1 MQNKWHVNRN
11 GYEIQLDS
19 FKHLETTKKITV
31 RFNNTNGIGYF
42 TPDTTHTFV
51 AKVAN
56 STGLIGTDYPVEVQ
70 GNQFSL
76 SSASLVD
83 LGPDDYYFEI
93 WETYT
98 DDTGKEQTSIF
109 PSPGYRVGF
118 EIIEN
123 IGDKTGQLLKQINF
137 TDFVKDVATQASI
150 NLTISRVTMTA
161 PGTEPTVKKTATEH
175 GVDFALTIPQAES
188 SYQAWLSEGNSG
200 SKQDFLNSLKATA
213 DLPNLAIDPAT
224 RKITIG
230 NQSITIPNDVDL
242 TNYAKKDEVP
252 KVIYDA
258 VNHKLTI
265 NGTVVDLPNNID
277 LSNYYTKSEVD
288 SKIATAA
295 AGGQVDLSGY
305 LTVTNADKTYAK
317 KTDIP
322 TLPDMSQY
330 AKKSD
335 VPTIPDLSSY
345 AKVAQLSDYAKK
357 TDIPAIPDLTPYA
370 KKTDI
375 PTASIDVANRKI
387 TIGTTSIDI
396 PNSVDLTGYAKK
408 TDVPTVAIDTAQRK
422 ITINGTAITIP
433 APVDL
438 TPYAKKTEI
447 PVSFDWSKITN
458 KPDLVTN
465 ATLTT
470 KLTPYATKEDLQ
482 NVTPSASDPEAF
494 QKLALIDTIR
504 KQYNVSPVVNKL
516 VSVKDTG
523 AKGDATT
530 DDTIAIQKAIDQVAE
545 ADGGIVHIPA
555 GTYMINAT
563 TDPDGSKCASGEGLW
578 QTMGEGG
585 LEVKSNITI
594 LLDPDATLSVIGNSS
609 FAYNVMR
616 LFNVKNVNVL
626 GGTIEG
632 DRHRHKIT
640 TTWHRDNNGDPYEFA
655 GEWGSGINL
664 AHADTVTIKGMT
676 IKDCWGDGIMAF
688 NIGQN
693 DGLAPSNN
701 LTIEDNILNHNR
713 RQGTSLG
720 NVTNA
725 VVRHNLFENTVGTGP
740 AAGLDI
746 EPFEAAMVVSH
757 IKVID
762 NYFYHNN
769 GSGVNAFAQK
779 DYHVS
784 DITVE
789 NNTFE
794 GNDQNWILGQ
804 IAMSGVKDPIIRR
817 NYVLNPSWSKWMGIV
832 MTNVGNMEISEN
844 YLPYNQISVS
854 ADNSDTLGG
863 VAHSSGTIH
872 DNFADLYQVDTSIQ
886 DVSQSNNYLSS
897 DIPSELKAVVGAD
910 KNLSDKI
917 TKRTDRI
924 TNQKL
929 VFHDFTYDGNAITPT
944 GNPDSTHLANSDPIR
959 WKGDY
964 SFDIDGELLH
974 TKDINNNDIDIT
986 EPWTQISRSPSVYS
1000 HFGGDIQIQTG
1011 KSMYIEDQEVG
1022 TLYCD
1027 HIISNGKFKGTG
1039 IQHVTVPNIGFEDNI
1054 ILDDDKKGY
1063 ATTGAVPIKVIIKAA
1078 GGNTYAYTIDA
1089 PTGINKPRQVK
1100 LSEAV
1105 VINTANEESL
1115 KAYIDSK
1122 MTDVFN
1128 KNDPGTPSI
1137 IRRAPTALTLDRS
1150 STPWTVYFDNGCG
1163 LQAPEYGTTATIMGY
1178 GYNDT
1183 ANDHMSSYP
1192 IPYNFLK
1199 LSSGSISF
1207 DDLSKQSVNSC
1218 DYYADS
1224 TKIINPIRNEA
1235 DYDWSNAFFSEAFR
1249 QSATWEEKRQKNFLR
1264 CAYALGIGVPEDY
1277 EKLGAKK
1284 KS

>member
-1 MQNKWHVNRN
+1 MQNKWHINRN

-109 PSPGYRVGF
+109 PSPGYRVEF
-118 EIIEN
+118 EVVEN
-123 IGDKTGQLLKQINF
+123 IADKTGQLLKQINF

-242 TNYAKKDEVP
+242 T
-252 KVIYDA
+252 
-258 VNHKLTI
+258 
-265 NGTVVDLPNNID
+265 
-277 LSNYYTKSEVD
+277 
-288 SKIATAA
+288 
-295 AGGQVDLSGY
+295 
-305 LTVTNADKTYAK
+305 
-317 KTDIP
+317 
-322 TLPDMSQY
+322 
-330 AKKSD
+330 
-335 VPTIPDLSSY
+335 
-345 AKVAQLSDYAKK
+345 
-357 TDIPAIPDLTPYA
+357 
-370 KKTDI
+370 
-375 PTASIDVANRKI
+375 
-387 TIGTTSIDI
+387 
-396 PNSVDLTGYAKK
+396 GYAKK
-408 TDVPTVAIDTAQRK
+408 TDVPTVAIDAAQRK

-438 TPYAKKTEI
+438 SGYAKKAEI

-465 ATLTT
+465 AALNT

-482 NVTPSASDPEAF
+482 NVTPSTSDPEAF

-504 KQYNVSPVVNKL
+504 KQYKVSPVVNKL

-523 AKGDATT
+523 AKGDGTT
-530 DDTIAIQKAIDQVAE
+530 DDTTAIQKAIDQVAQ

-555 GTYMINAT
+555 GIYMINAT
-563 TDPDGSKCASGEGLW
+563 TDPDGSKSASGDGLW
-578 QTMGEGG
+578 KTMGEGG
-585 LEVKSNITI
+585 LELKSNVTI
-594 LLDPDATLSVIGNSS
+594 LLDSDATLSVIGNSS

-616 LFNVKNVNVL
+616 LFNVKNVNIL
-626 GGTIEG
+626 GGNIEG

-688 NIGQN
+688 NIGKN

-701 LTIEDNILNHNR
+701 VTIEDNIFNHNR

-746 EPFEAAMVVSH
+746 EPSEAAMVVSH

-769 GSGVNAFAQK
+769 GSGVNVFAQK
-779 DYHVS
+779 DYKVS
-784 DITVE
+784 DITIE

-804 IAMSGVKDPIIRR
+804 IAMSGVKNTLVRR
-817 NYVLNPSWSKWMGIV
+817 NYALNPSWSKWIAIV
-832 MTNVGNMEISEN
+832 MTNVSNMEISEN
-844 YLPYNQISVS
+844 YLPYNQISIS
-854 ADNSDTLGG
+854 ADSSDMLGG
-863 VAHSSGTIH
+863 IAHSSGTIH
-872 DNFADLYQVDTSIQ
+872 DNFAELYQIDTNIHDVTQ
-886 DVSQSNNYLSS
+886 DNNYLST

-910 KNLSDKI
+910 TVLADKI
-917 TKRTDRI
+917 TKRSDRI
-924 TNQKL
+924 TNQRL
-929 VFHDFTYDGNAITPT
+929 VFHDFTYDGKTINLT

-964 SFDIDGELLH
+964 SFDIDGEFLH

-1011 KSMYIEDQEVG
+1011 KPMYIGDQEVG

-1089 PTGINKPRQVK
+1089 PTGINKTRQVK

-1115 KAYIDSK
+1115 KSYIDSK
-1122 MTDVFN
+1122 M
-1128 KNDPGTPSI
+1128 PGI
-1137 IRRAPTALTLDRS
+1137 VRRAPTSLTLDRS
-1150 STPWTVYFDNGCG
+1150 STPWTVWFDNGCG
-1163 LQAPEYGTTATIMGY
+1163 LQAPEYGTTATVMGY
-1178 GYNDT
+1178 GYNGT
-1183 ANDHMSSYP
+1183 ANDQINSYP
-1192 IPYNFLK
+1192 ITYNFLK

>member
-1 MQNKWHVNRN
+1 MQNKWHVNSN
-11 GYEIQLDS
+11 GYEIQLES

-31 RFNNTNGIGYF
+31 RFNNPNGIGYF

-109 PSPGYRVGF
+109 PSPGYRVEF
-118 EIIEN
+118 EVVEN
-123 IGDKTGQLLKQINF
+123 IADKTGQLLKQINF

-200 SKQDFLNSLKATA
+200 NKQDFLNSLKATA
-213 DLPNLAIDPAT
+213 DLPKPTIDPGT

-230 NQSITIPNDVDL
+230 DQSITIPN
-242 TNYAKKDEVP
+242 N
-252 KVIYDA
+252 
-258 VNHKLTI
+258 
-265 NGTVVDLPNNID
+265 
-277 LSNYYTKSEVD
+277 
-288 SKIATAA
+288 
-295 AGGQVDLSGY
+295 
-305 LTVTNADKTYAK
+305 
-317 KTDIP
+317 
-322 TLPDMSQY
+322 
-330 AKKSD
+330 
-335 VPTIPDLSSY
+335 
-345 AKVAQLSDYAKK
+345 
-357 TDIPAIPDLTPYA
+357 
-370 KKTDI
+370 
-375 PTASIDVANRKI
+375 
-387 TIGTTSIDI
+387 
-396 PNSVDLTGYAKK
+396 VDLTGYAKK
-408 TDVPTVAIDTAQRK
+408 TDVPTVAIDAAQRK

-438 TPYAKKTEI
+438 SGYAKKAEI
-447 PVSFDWSKITN
+447 PVSFGWSKITN

-465 ATLTT
+465 AALNT

-482 NVTPSASDPEAF
+482 NVTPSTSDPEAF

-504 KQYNVSPVVNKL
+504 KQYKVSPVVNKL

-523 AKGDATT
+523 AKGDGTT
-530 DDTIAIQKAIDQVAE
+530 DDTTAIQKAIDQVAQ

-555 GTYMINAT
+555 GIYMINAT
-563 TDPDGSKCASGEGLW
+563 TDPDGSKSASGDGLW
-578 QTMGEGG
+578 KTMGEGG
-585 LEVKSNITI
+585 LELKSNVTI
-594 LLDPDATLSVIGNSS
+594 LLDSDATLSVIGNSS

-616 LFNVKNVNVL
+616 LFNVKNVNIL
-626 GGTIEG
+626 GGNIEG

-701 LTIEDNILNHNR
+701 VTIEDNIFNHNR

-720 NVTNA
+720 NVTN
-725 VVRHNLFENTVGTGP
+725 VIVRHNLFENTVGTGP

-746 EPFEAAMVVSH
+746 EPSEAAMVASN

-769 GSGVNAFAQK
+769 GSGVNVFAQK
-779 DYHVS
+779 DYKVS
-784 DITVE
+784 DITIE

-804 IAMSGVKDPIIRR
+804 IAMSGVKNTLVRR
-817 NYVLNPSWSKWMGIV
+817 NYALNPSWSKWMAIV
-832 MTNVGNMEISEN
+832 MTNVSNMEISEN
-844 YLPYNQISVS
+844 YLPYNQISIS
-854 ADNSDTLGG
+854 ADSSDMLGG
-863 VAHSSGTIH
+863 IAHSSGTIH
-872 DNFADLYQVDTSIQ
+872 DNFAELYQIDTNIHDVTQ
-886 DVSQSNNYLSS
+886 DNNYLST

-910 KNLSDKI
+910 TVLADKI
-917 TKRTDRI
+917 TKRSDRI
-924 TNQKL
+924 TNQRL
-929 VFHDFTYDGNAITPT
+929 VFHDFTYDGKTINLT

-1011 KSMYIEDQEVG
+1011 KPMYIGDQEVG

-1027 HIISNGKFKGTG
+1027 HIISNGTFKGTG
-1039 IQHVTVPNIGFEDNI
+1039 VQHVTVPNISFEDNF

-1089 PTGINKPRQVK
+1089 PTGINKTRQVK
-1100 LSEAV
+1100 LSEPV
-1105 VINTANEESL
+1105 VINTVTEESL

-1128 KNDPGTPSI
+1128 K
-1137 IRRAPTALTLDRS
+1137 
-1150 STPWTVYFDNGCG
+1150 
-1163 LQAPEYGTTATIMGY
+1163 
-1178 GYNDT
+1178 
-1183 ANDHMSSYP
+1183 
-1192 IPYNFLK
+1192 K
-1199 LSSGSISF
+1199 
-1207 DDLSKQSVNSC
+1207 
-1218 DYYADS
+1218 
-1224 TKIINPIRNEA
+1224 
-1235 DYDWSNAFFSEAFR
+1235 
-1249 QSATWEEKRQKNFLR
+1249 
-1264 CAYALGIGVPEDY
+1264 
-1277 EKLGAKK
+1277 
-1284 KS
+1284 

>member
-1 MQNKWHVNRN
+1 MVFQPQEVLMNRLTYTVSTQGQDGTTIYLIPTNSQHVISLSEVQALYLHILSRQGKELKVFPVQYNDDGIYWTLGQLGELSGDTYAFYLELKYNNKYSEYYPDNFV
-11 GYEIQLDS
+11 
-19 FKHLETTKKITV
+19 K
-31 RFNNTNGIGYF
+31 YF
-42 TPDTTHTFV
+42 TVVDDNNVPKED
-51 AKVAN
+51 N
-56 STGLIGTDYPVEVQ
+56 EL
-70 GNQFSL
+70 
-76 SSASLVD
+76 SLV
-83 LGPDDYYFEI
+83 
-93 WETYT
+93 
-98 DDTGKEQTSIF
+98 
-109 PSPGYRVGF
+109 
-118 EIIEN
+118 N
-123 IGDKTGQLLKQINF
+123 IYN
-137 TDFVKDVATQASI
+137 
-150 NLTISRVTMTA
+150 
-161 PGTEPTVKKTATEH
+161 
-175 GVDFALTIPQAES
+175 AES
-188 SYQAWLSEGNSG
+188 SGLQPIQPPKSPDTDGGYLENDDLLHNIKGAQIVTLSADQPARIEINKNIVKFYIPRGSDGLSAYQEWLKAGHRGTET
-200 SKQDFLNSLKATA
+200 DFLNSLKTTA

-258 VNHKLTI
+258 TSHKLTI
-265 NGTVVDLPNNID
+265 NGTVVDLPDNID

-288 SKIATAA
+288 SRIATAA

-330 AKKSD
+330 AK
-335 VPTIPDLSSY
+335 I
-345 AKVAQLSDYAKK
+345 AQLSGYAKK
-357 TDIPAIPDLTPYA
+357 AEIPAIPDLTPYA

-375 PTASIDVANRKI
+375 PAASIDVANRKI

-396 PNSVDLTGYAKK
+396 PNSVDLTNYAKE
-408 TDVPTVAIDTAQRK
+408 TDVPTVAIDAAQRK

-438 TPYAKKTEI
+438 SGYAKKAEI

-465 ATLTT
+465 AALNT
-470 KLTPYATKEDLQ
+470 KLTSYATKEDLQ

-523 AKGDATT
+523 AKGDGTT
-530 DDTIAIQKAIDQVAE
+530 DDTTAIQKAIDQVAQ

-555 GTYMINAT
+555 GIYMINAT
-563 TDPDGSKCASGEGLW
+563 TDPDGSKSASGAGLW
-578 QTMGEGG
+578 KTMGEGG
-585 LEVKSNITI
+585 LELKSNVTI

-616 LFNVKNVNVL
+616 LFNVKNVNIL
-626 GGTIEG
+626 GGSIEG

-701 LTIEDNILNHNR
+701 VTIEDNIFNHNR

-746 EPFEAAMVVSH
+746 EPSEAAMVVSH

-804 IAMSGVKDPIIRR
+804 IAMSGVKNTLVRR
-817 NYVLNPSWSKWMGIV
+817 NYVLNPSWSKWMAIV
-832 MTNVGNMEISEN
+832 MTNVSNMEISEN

-854 ADNSDTLGG
+854 ADSSNMLGG
-863 VAHSSGTIH
+863 IAHSSGTIH
-872 DNFADLYQVDTSIQ
+872 DNFADLYQVNISLQ

-929 VFHDFTYDGNAITPT
+929 VFHDFTYDGKTINLT
-944 GNPDSTHLANSDPIR
+944 GNPDNTHLANSDPIR

-1000 HFGGDIQIQTG
+1000 LFGGDIQIQTG
-1011 KSMYIEDQEVG
+1011 KPMYIGYQEVG

-1027 HIISNGKFKGTG
+1027 HIISNGTFKGTG
-1039 IQHVTVPNIGFEDNI
+1039 VQHVTVPNISFEDNF
-1054 ILDDDKKGY
+1054 ILNDSKKGY
-1063 ATTGAVPIKVIIKAA
+1063 ATTGAVPIKVIIKAV

-1089 PTGINKPRQVK
+1089 PAGINKTRQVK
-1100 LSEAV
+1100 LSEPV
-1105 VINTANEESL
+1105 VINTVTEESL

-1122 MTDVFN
+1122 
-1128 KNDPGTPSI
+1128 I
-1137 IRRAPTALTLDRS
+1137 
-1150 STPWTVYFDNGCG
+1150 
-1163 LQAPEYGTTATIMGY
+1163 
-1178 GYNDT
+1178 
-1183 ANDHMSSYP
+1183 
-1192 IPYNFLK
+1192 
-1199 LSSGSISF
+1199 
-1207 DDLSKQSVNSC
+1207 
-1218 DYYADS
+1218 ADS
-1224 TKIINPIRNEA
+1224 VTKN
-1235 DYDWSNAFFSEAFR
+1235 
-1249 QSATWEEKRQKNFLR
+1249 T
-1264 CAYALGIGVPEDY
+1264 
-1277 EKLGAKK
+1277 
-1284 KS
+1284 

>member
-98 DDTGKEQTSIF
+98 DVDGKEQTSIF

-137 TDFVKDVATQASI
+137 TDFVKDVATHASV

-175 GVDFALTIPQAES
+175 GVDFAITIPQADS
-188 SYQAWLSEGNSG
+188 AYQTWLSEGNSG
-200 SKQDFLNSLKATA
+200 SKHDFLDSLKATA
-213 DLPNLAIDPAT
+213 DLPKLTIDPGT

-230 NQSITIPNDVDL
+230 DQSITIPNNVDL
-242 TNYAKKDEVP
+242 TDYAKKDEVP
-252 KVIYDA
+252 KVVYDA
-258 VNHKLTI
+258 TNHKLTI
-265 NGTVVDLPNNID
+265 NGTVVDLPSNID
-277 LSNYYTKSEVD
+277 LSGYYTKTEVD

-322 TLPDMSQY
+322 T
-330 AKKSD
+330 A
-335 VPTIPDLSSY
+335 PDLSPY

-357 TDIPAIPDLTPYA
+357 A
-370 KKTDI
+370 DI

-387 TIGTTSIDI
+387 TIGTVSIDI
-396 PNSVDLTGYAKK
+396 PNSVDLSGYAKK
-408 TDVPTVAIDTAQRK
+408 TDVPTVAIDVAQRK

-433 APVDL
+433 TPVDL
-438 TPYAKKTEI
+438 TPYAKKTDI

-465 ATLTT
+465 SALIT
-470 KLTPYATKEDLQ
+470 KLTPYATKEELQ
-482 NVTPSASDPEAF
+482 NVTPNTSDSEVF

-504 KQYNVSPVVNKL
+504 KQYKVSPVVNKL

-523 AKGDATT
+523 AKGDGTT
-530 DDTIAIQKAIDQVAE
+530 DDTAAIQKAINEVAE
-545 ADGGIVHIPA
+545 ANGGIVHIPA

-563 TDPDGSKCASGEGLW
+563 TDPDGSKCVNGDGLW
-578 QTMGEGG
+578 KTMGEGG
-585 LEVKSNITI
+585 LEVRSNVTI

-701 LTIEDNILNHNR
+701 VTIEDNTFNHNR

-720 NVTNA
+720 NVTN
-725 VVRHNLFENTVGTGP
+725 VIVRHNLFENTVGTGP

-746 EPFEAAMVVSH
+746 EPSEAAMVASN

-769 GSGVNAFAQK
+769 GSGVNVFAQK
-779 DYHVS
+779 DYKVS
-784 DITVE
+784 DITIE

-804 IAMSGVKDPIIRR
+804 IAMSGVKNTLVRR
-817 NYVLNPSWSKWMGIV
+817 NYALNPSWSKWMAIV
-832 MTNVGNMEISEN
+832 MTNVSNMEISEN
-844 YLPYNQISVS
+844 YLPYNQISIS
-854 ADNSDTLGG
+854 ADSSDMLGG
-863 VAHSSGTIH
+863 IAHSSGTIH
-872 DNFADLYQVDTSIQ
+872 DNFAELYQIDTNIHDVTQ
-886 DVSQSNNYLSS
+886 DNNYLST

-910 KNLSDKI
+910 TVLADKI
-917 TKRTDRI
+917 TKRSDRI
-924 TNQKL
+924 TNQRL
-929 VFHDFTYDGNAITPT
+929 VFHDFTYDGKTINLT

-986 EPWTQISRSPSVYS
+986 EPWTQISRSLSVYS

-1011 KSMYIEDQEVG
+1011 KPMYIGDQEVG

-1027 HIISNGKFKGTG
+1027 HIISNGTFKGTG
-1039 IQHVTVPNIGFEDNI
+1039 VQHVTVPNISFEDNF

-1089 PTGINKPRQVK
+1089 PTGINKTRQVK

-1115 KAYIDSK
+1115 KSYIDSE
-1122 MTDVFN
+1122 M
-1128 KNDPGTPSI
+1128 PGI
-1137 IRRAPTALTLDRS
+1137 VRRAPTSLTLDRS
-1150 STPWTVYFDNGCG
+1150 STPWTVWFDNGCG
-1163 LQAPEYGTTATIMGY
+1163 WQDPEYGTTATVMGY
-1178 GYNDT
+1178 GFSDT
-1183 ANDHMSSYP
+1183 LNNQINSYP
-1192 IPYNFLK
+1192 ITYNFLK
-1199 LSSGSISF
+1199 LSNGSVSF
-1207 DDLSKQSVNSC
+1207 DDLSNQSVGSC

-1224 TKIINPIRNEA
+1224 TKIINPIRDEN
-1235 DYDWSNAFFSEAFR
+1235 DYDWSNVFFNDKAR
-1249 QSATWEEKRQKNFLR
+1249 TLATWETKRQKNFLR

>member
-1 MQNKWHVNRN
+1 MQNKWHINRN

-109 PSPGYRVGF
+109 PSPGYRVEF
-118 EIIEN
+118 EVVEN
-123 IGDKTGQLLKQINF
+123 IADKTGQLLKQINF

-242 TNYAKKDEVP
+242 T
-252 KVIYDA
+252 
-258 VNHKLTI
+258 
-265 NGTVVDLPNNID
+265 
-277 LSNYYTKSEVD
+277 
-288 SKIATAA
+288 
-295 AGGQVDLSGY
+295 
-305 LTVTNADKTYAK
+305 
-317 KTDIP
+317 
-322 TLPDMSQY
+322 
-330 AKKSD
+330 
-335 VPTIPDLSSY
+335 
-345 AKVAQLSDYAKK
+345 
-357 TDIPAIPDLTPYA
+357 
-370 KKTDI
+370 
-375 PTASIDVANRKI
+375 
-387 TIGTTSIDI
+387 
-396 PNSVDLTGYAKK
+396 GYAKK
-408 TDVPTVAIDTAQRK
+408 TDVPTVAIDAAQRK

-438 TPYAKKTEI
+438 SGYAKKAEI

-465 ATLTT
+465 AALNT

-482 NVTPSASDPEAF
+482 NVTPSTSDPEAF

-504 KQYNVSPVVNKL
+504 KQYKVSPVVNKL

-523 AKGDATT
+523 AKGDGTT
-530 DDTIAIQKAIDQVAE
+530 DDTTAIQKAIDQVAQ

-555 GTYMINAT
+555 GIYMINAT
-563 TDPDGSKCASGEGLW
+563 TDPDGSKSASGDGLW
-578 QTMGEGG
+578 KTMGEGG
-585 LEVKSNITI
+585 LELKSNVTI
-594 LLDPDATLSVIGNSS
+594 LLDSDATLSVIGNSS

-616 LFNVKNVNVL
+616 LFNVKNVNIL
-626 GGTIEG
+626 GGNIEG

-688 NIGQN
+688 NIGKN

-701 LTIEDNILNHNR
+701 VTIEDNIFNHNR

-720 NVTNA
+720 NVTNE

-746 EPFEAAMVVSH
+746 EPSEAAMVVSH

-769 GSGVNAFAQK
+769 GSGVNVFAQK
-779 DYHVS
+779 DYKVS
-784 DITVE
+784 DITIE

-804 IAMSGVKDPIIRR
+804 IAMSGVKNTLVRR
-817 NYVLNPSWSKWMGIV
+817 NYALNPSWSKWIAIV
-832 MTNVGNMEISEN
+832 MTNVSNMEISEN
-844 YLPYNQISVS
+844 YLPYNQISIS
-854 ADNSDTLGG
+854 ADSSDMLGG
-863 VAHSSGTIH
+863 IAHSSGTIH
-872 DNFADLYQVDTSIQ
+872 DNFAELYQIDTNIHDVTQ
-886 DVSQSNNYLSS
+886 DNNYLST

-910 KNLSDKI
+910 TVLADKI
-917 TKRTDRI
+917 TKRSDRI
-924 TNQKL
+924 TNQRL
-929 VFHDFTYDGNAITPT
+929 VFHDFTYDGKTINLT

-964 SFDIDGELLH
+964 SFDIDGEFLH

-1011 KSMYIEDQEVG
+1011 KPMYIGDQEVG

-1089 PTGINKPRQVK
+1089 PTGINKTRQVK

-1115 KAYIDSK
+1115 KSYIDSK
-1122 MTDVFN
+1122 M
-1128 KNDPGTPSI
+1128 PGI
-1137 IRRAPTALTLDRS
+1137 VRRAPTSLTLDRS
-1150 STPWTVYFDNGCG
+1150 STPWTVWFDNGCG
-1163 LQAPEYGTTATIMGY
+1163 LQAPEYGTTATVMGY
-1178 GYNDT
+1178 GYNGT
-1183 ANDHMSSYP
+1183 ANDQINSYP
-1192 IPYNFLK
+1192 ITYNFLK